1 MIEGNASIGMRQTM
15 DRQVIPSS
23 ATLEFRRRCAQASLT
38 ETDVDSNPF
47 KQFER
52 WFQDALQAELPQPY
66 AMTLATATPDGL
78 PSARMV
84 LLKDFDERGFT
95 FYTNYGSQ
103 KGLELAA
110 NPCAALVFYW
120 TELSRQVRITGQ
132 VSKVTPE
139 ESNAYWRTRPIGSR
153 LGALVSQQSQV
164 IGGRQVL
171 ESRLHELMAAY
182 SNRDIPRPAYWGGY
196 RVTPSTIEFW
206 HSREN
211 RLHDRL
217 RYTRLA
223 DGQWTIERLSP

>member
-1 MIEGNASIGMRQTM
+1 M
-15 DRQVIPSS
+15 DHQVTPTR
-23 ATLEFRRRCAQASLT
+23 ATVEFRRQCAQASLI
-38 ETDVDSNPF
+38 ETDVDPNPF
-47 KQFER
+47 KQFDK

-66 AMTLATATPDGL
+66 AMTLATATPDGW

-95 FYTNYGSQ
+95 FYTNYDSQ
-103 KGLELAA
+103 KGVELAA
-110 NPCAALVFYW
+110 NPRAALVFYW
-120 TELSRQVRITGQ
+120 AELSRQVRITGH

-139 ESNAYWRTRPIGSR
+139 ESDAYWRTRPIGSR
-153 LGALVSQQSQV
+153 LGALVSRQSQV

-171 ESRLHELMAAY
+171 ETGLKELMAAY
-182 SNRDIPRPAYWGGY
+182 FDRDVPRPAYWGGY

-217 RYTRLA
+217 RYSRLP
-223 DGQWTIERLSP
+223 DGQWAIERLSP